1 MWWLV
6 STPRIAL
13 GLWIPALLTGLHCP
27 PQKQASPRDQEIL
40 RIQQL
45 IEAHAFN
52 GAHSEVAE
60 ALKRHP
66 DDEGFENLLGI
77 VEAQE
82 GNYAAAEA
90 SFQRAVAKS
99 PNFTGA
105 YLNLGRLY
113 QEHAPKDPPDLLKA
127 LDVYRRV
134 LAYEPGNSEAHYQ
147 SASLLLR
154 LHKYQ
159 ESLNHLSQLP
169 SEFAVTTQVVS
180 IQCADYAGLQKF
192 AETSNAVSH
201 LAASPDLSEPD
212 VQQAL
217 LGLMPA
223 KRDDL
228 IVSLLESLRKRQ
240 PLSSEFLQALGLAY
254 DRTKQLQ
261 QARAALEAAFATAGN
276 GSSFELLWN
285 LASVAHRQRDYQGAL
300 GYLAHARDLQPANA
314 AVHYYFGL
322 VCIDLSLIA
331 EARNSF
337 EKAVQLE
344 PENPEYNYALGAASA
359 FRHDPAEAVPY
370 FEKYLQLKPQDSR
383 GKLALGAAYF
393 LAKDYEHALPWLM
406 QSANVPLTSTRSH
419 YYLGAIALHDGQR
432 ERAFAEL
439 QQALSAK
446 PDFADALA
454 EMGQYY
460 IVQRDYAEAEK
471 WIQHALAVAPDHY
484 SANFYLLTLYTRTK
498 DRRQA
503 GQAKRF
509 DELRKLMDERTQE
522 FLRIVDVQPFESP

>member
-1 MWWLV
+1 
-6 STPRIAL
+6 L
-13 GLWIPALLTGLHCP
+13 GFWISAVLSGFHWPA
-27 PQKQASPRDQEIL
+27 QKQAAPRDQEIL

-45 IEAHAFN
+45 IEGRAFASAHA
-52 GAHSEVAE
+52 ELAE

-66 DDEGFENLLGI
+66 GDEGLENLLGV

-90 SFQRAVAKS
+90 SFQRAVARS
-99 PNFTGA
+99 PKFTGA

-113 QEHAPKDPPDLLKA
+113 QEHAGKDPGALPKA

-154 LHKYQ
+154 QHKYQ
-159 ESLNHLSQLP
+159 ESLHHLSLLP
-169 SEFAVTTQVVS
+169 SDLAATAQALA
-180 IQCADYAGLQKF
+180 IQCGDYAGLQQS
-192 AETSNAVSH
+192 AETTKAASR
-201 LAASPDLSEPD
+201 LAASADLSEPD

-217 LGLMPA
+217 LGLVPA

-228 IVSLLESLRKRQ
+228 TVSLLESLRKRQ
-240 PLSSEFLQALGLAY
+240 PLSPELLQTLGLAY
-254 DRTKQLQ
+254 DRTSRLPE
-261 QARAALEAAFATAGN
+261 AREALEAAFAGD

-285 LASVAHRQRDYQGAL
+285 LARVAHRQKDYQGAL

-322 VCIDLSLIA
+322 VCIDLNLIA

-344 PENPEYNYALGAASA
+344 PESPEYNYAMGAASA
-359 FRHDPAEAVPY
+359 FRHDPADAVPY
-370 FEKYLQLKPQDSR
+370 FEKYLRLKPQDPR

-393 LAKDYEHALPWLM
+393 RAKDYEHALPWLT
-406 QSANVPLTSTRSH
+406 QSANDPLTSTRSH
-419 YYLGAIALHDGQR
+419 YYLGAIALHDGES
-432 ERAFAEL
+432 ERAFSEL
-439 QQALSAK
+439 QQALKAK

-460 IVQRDYAEAEK
+460 IVQRDYPEAEK
-471 WIQHALAVAPDHY
+471 WIQHALAVSPDHY

-498 DRRQA
+498 DQRQA
-503 GQAKRF
+503 AQAKRF
-509 DELRKLMDERTQE
+509 DELKKLMDERTQE
-522 FLRIVDVQPFESP
+522 FLRIVDVQPFGSP